1 MWLPSVCSSERQ
13 RSESIQSSSMWDESS
28 FGNFVIFTRSFPE
41 IMDELNY
48 TMMFPFE
55 RNFDPVPS
63 TVWMQTYWAHSITV
77 SIFYAFAIHQGVK
90 WMEKRPALAL
100 DGPLVVW
107 NALLALFSIF
117 GFLRMTP
124 EFFYS
129 LFYGGFEYS
138 VCNSSYAK
146 GVTGFWTEM
155 FALSKLFE
163 LGDTA
168 FIVLRKRPLIF
179 LHWYHHIT
187 VLVYTWHAYKDHT
200 AAGRWFVW
208 MNYLVHSFMYTYYM
222 ARAMRFRPVKWI
234 PMGITI
240 LQITQMVIGCFVA
253 ITAYMKAA
261 ATSTTT
267 TTTTTNGMVSS
278 NGFIRKVAIILHKF
292 SFYHITAQFHCRY
305 GDNAFYYFGF
315 CHLYGNGWCDFNFL
329 LLFPPADRNNR
340 HQIHRCLHHHHHH
353 IHILRNPLLPPHHHY
368 LHILLYVDNVEKL
381 PHTSQLQPVID
392 DRGGDENPTDHQIP
406 VERLFHGSFQR
417 SRGKLFPGRKAS
429 GIFKIALA
437 SYWYVFRQSE
447 SPESNSADRHE
458 AQDER
463 LVHLGISTRQWA
475 WLRCRRRNYICKI
488 KRRNFERRQQP
499 KIRSISYCN
508 ACLNLEL
515 RR

>member
-1 MWLPSVCSSERQ
+1 MPTALLN
-13 RSESIQSSSMWDESS
+13 DG
-28 FGNFVIFTRSFPE
+28 FYAPE

-253 ITAYMKAA
+253 ITATWLNKMGNLVSKLLAICCHVNQA
-261 ATSTTT
+261 DEADCRASSMLPLFCTNFHFIISPLNSTVDTVIMLFITSAFVIFMATDGVT
-267 TTTTTNGMVSS
+267 
-278 NGFIRKVAIILHKF
+278 L
-292 SFYHITAQFHCRY
+292 
-305 GDNAFYYFGF
+305 
-315 CHLYGNGWCDFNFL
+315 
-329 LLFPPADRNNR
+329 
-340 HQIHRCLHHHHHH
+340 
-353 IHILRNPLLPPHHHY
+353 
-368 LHILLYVDNVEKL
+368 
-381 PHTSQLQPVID
+381 
-392 DRGGDENPTDHQIP
+392 
-406 VERLFHGSFQR
+406 
-417 SRGKLFPGRKAS
+417 
-429 GIFKIALA
+429 IF
-437 SYWYVFRQSE
+437 
-447 SPESNSADRHE
+447 
-458 AQDER
+458 
-463 LVHLGISTRQWA
+463 
-475 WLRCRRRNYICKI
+475 
-488 KRRNFERRQQP
+488 
-499 KIRSISYCN
+499 
-508 ACLNLEL
+508 
-515 RR
+515 

>member
-1 MWLPSVCSSERQ
+1 
-13 RSESIQSSSMWDESS
+13 
-28 FGNFVIFTRSFPE
+28 
-41 IMDELNY
+41 MDELNY
-48 TMMFPFE
+48 TVMFPFE

-77 SIFYAFAIHQGVK
+77 SVFYAFAIHQGVK
-90 WMEKRPALAL
+90 WMEGRPALAL
-100 DGPLVVW
+100 DGPLIVW

-208 MNYLVHSFMYTYYM
+208 MNYFVHSFMYTYYM

-240 LQITQMVIGCFVA
+240 LQITQMVIGCFVV
-253 ITAYMKAA
+253 ITAYMVKQSGKFCQQTFSNLYFSFLIYASYFLLFAHFFYRTYLKSHRKFA
-261 ATSTTT
+261 ATITTT
-267 TTTTTNGMVSS
+267 TTTTATSTTANGMVSS
-278 NGFIRKVAIILHKF
+278 NGFIRKSI
-292 SFYHITAQFHCRY
+292 
-305 GDNAFYYFGF
+305 
-315 CHLYGNGWCDFNFL
+315 
-329 LLFPPADRNNR
+329 
-340 HQIHRCLHHHHHH
+340 
-353 IHILRNPLLPPHHHY
+353 
-368 LHILLYVDNVEKL
+368 
-381 PHTSQLQPVID
+381 
-392 DRGGDENPTDHQIP
+392 
-406 VERLFHGSFQR
+406 
-417 SRGKLFPGRKAS
+417 KA
-429 GIFKIALA
+429 
-437 SYWYVFRQSE
+437 E
-447 SPESNSADRHE
+447 
-458 AQDER
+458 
-463 LVHLGISTRQWA
+463 
-475 WLRCRRRNYICKI
+475 
-488 KRRNFERRQQP
+488 
-499 KIRSISYCN
+499 
-508 ACLNLEL
+508 
-515 RR
+515 

>member
-1 MWLPSVCSSERQ
+1 
-13 RSESIQSSSMWDESS
+13 MWDESS

-253 ITAYMKAA
+253 ITAYMVKQSGKSCQQTFSNLYFSFLIYASYFLLFAHFFYRTYLKSHQKPA

-278 NGFIRKVAIILHKF
+278 NGFIRKGI
-292 SFYHITAQFHCRY
+292 
-305 GDNAFYYFGF
+305 
-315 CHLYGNGWCDFNFL
+315 
-329 LLFPPADRNNR
+329 
-340 HQIHRCLHHHHHH
+340 
-353 IHILRNPLLPPHHHY
+353 
-368 LHILLYVDNVEKL
+368 
-381 PHTSQLQPVID
+381 
-392 DRGGDENPTDHQIP
+392 
-406 VERLFHGSFQR
+406 
-417 SRGKLFPGRKAS
+417 KA
-429 GIFKIALA
+429 
-437 SYWYVFRQSE
+437 E
-447 SPESNSADRHE
+447 
-458 AQDER
+458 
-463 LVHLGISTRQWA
+463 
-475 WLRCRRRNYICKI
+475 
-488 KRRNFERRQQP
+488 
-499 KIRSISYCN
+499 
-508 ACLNLEL
+508 
-515 RR
+515 